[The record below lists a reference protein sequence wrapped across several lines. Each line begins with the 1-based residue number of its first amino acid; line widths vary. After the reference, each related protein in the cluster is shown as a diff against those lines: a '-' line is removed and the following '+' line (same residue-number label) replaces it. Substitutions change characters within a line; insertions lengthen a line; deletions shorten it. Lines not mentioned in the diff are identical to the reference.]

1 MEQFQAVRVFCTNLV
16 QARGLRSNERDSLGQ
31 ASPSRLSEITRRSK
45 WKLVAWATIQVETRG
60 EFLLLS
66 LRRGPLA

>member
-45 WKLVAWATIQVETRG
+45 
-60 EFLLLS
+60 
-66 LRRGPLA
+66 